1 MARGGQH
8 KDLDDGAERKCIV
21 TGDVQPKSGLIRFVI
36 GPDAQVYPDILGKLP
51 GRGMYV
57 TADRKVLEEARKGQ
71 FSRSAKQA
79 VTVPD
84 GLIDDVERQMVRRV
98 VDLIALTRK
107 SGRAVCGFEK
117 VKGWLAG
124 GERVRVLM
132 QASDGSERG
141 KTKLWTPEGARY
153 FGCLTAQEL
162 GLAFGRQSVIHGAL
176 STGGLSNRVVEE
188 ASKLAGLRGI
198 DGREN
203 DDDGGKAAS
212 GKERS

>member
-1 MARGGQH
+1 MTRGGH
-8 KDLDDGAERKCIV
+8 KDENDDVERKCIV
-21 TGDVQPKSGLIRFVI
+21 TGEVQPKAGLIRFVI
-36 GPDAQVYPDILGKLP
+36 GPDNQVVPDILGKLP
-51 GRGMYV
+51 GRGIYV
-57 TADRKVLEEARKGQ
+57 TADRAILEQARKGQ

-84 GLIDDVERQMVRRV
+84 GMLDEVERQIARRT

-107 SGRAVCGFEK
+107 AGRAVCGFEK

-124 GERVRVLM
+124 GERVRVLV

-153 FGCLTAQEL
+153 FGCLTSAEL

-176 STGGLSNRVVEE
+176 ATGGLSDRVVEE
-188 ASKLAGLRGI
+188 ATKLRGLREGNGG
-198 DGREN
+198 DG
-203 DDDGGKAAS
+203 AS
-212 GKERS
+212 GKDKEAR

>member
-1 MARGGQH
+1 MTRGGH
-8 KDLDDGAERKCIV
+8 KDENDDVERKCIV
-21 TGDVQPKSGLIRFVI
+21 TGEVQPKAGLIRFVI
-36 GPDAQVYPDILGKLP
+36 GPDNQVVPDILGKLP
-51 GRGMYV
+51 GRGIYV
-57 TADRKVLEEARKGQ
+57 TADRTILEQARKGQ

-84 GLIDDVERQMVRRV
+84 GLLDEVERQIARRT

-107 SGRAVCGFEK
+107 AGRAVCGFEK

-124 GERVRVLM
+124 GERVRVLV

-153 FGCLTAQEL
+153 FGCLTSAEL

-176 STGGLSNRVVEE
+176 ATGGLSDRVVEE
-188 ASKLAGLRGI
+188 ATKLRGLREGNGG
-198 DGREN
+198 DG
-203 DDDGGKAAS
+203 AS
-212 GKERS
+212 GKDKEAR